1 MSSSKP
7 QTKRQRIL
15 QSLNCHVPHS
25 RDNLS
30 FCGELNPTGTR
41 TMPLVPWAHAYDWFG
56 LVVLTACRQSFFTD
70 PNGFDWI
77 GSRTLYISAKCR
89 LALTLTVTKTASNP
103 KRATRPSC
111 WPYWGKHHQSKDHL
125 LKRDMRTVVV
135 SAKVCRT
142 VIL

>member
-1 MSSSKP
+1 MAK
-7 QTKRQRIL
+7 
-15 QSLNCHVPHS
+15 CFEC
-25 RDNLS
+25 D
-30 FCGELNPTGTR
+30 
-41 TMPLVPWAHAYDWFG
+41 
-56 LVVLTACRQSFFTD
+56 RQSFFTD

-103 KRATRPSC
+103 KRATRPFC

-135 SAKVCRT
+135 LAKVYRT
-142 VIL
+142 IAPCPEELKKPSEQAMQGERVMM